1 VNLHSSLGKAVR
13 KVSDSLR
20 VGHSREGAMNDDSY
34 GALPDVYEWLIPD
47 AKLTPQGAVAAVEDL
62 VHALSANTRVLDCAC
77 GTGQLAVGLADLG
90 MNVVAADAS
99 PGMIRRTQE
108 LAAEHGVSMQ
118 TLHARWDELPDHLDA
133 SSFDLIFCVGNSLGH
148 AEGASGRSAAL
159 AAMARLLK
167 PGGRLVLTSRAWE
180 HVRANGSRLDIRD
193 RLIRRNGRDA
203 LLMYRWEIEQQWE
216 QEHHLEITVA
226 QLESDGTVRSR
237 SERLSIWPFRYE
249 ELVEQLHSVDLKV
262 ETTTRTANFD
272 GYTLVAGK

>member
-1 VNLHSSLGKAVR
+1 MSTT
-13 KVSDSLR
+13 DR
-20 VGHSREGAMNDDSY
+20 VGMMDDNY

-62 VHALSANTRVLDCAC
+62 VRALPVSTRVLDCAC

-99 PGMIRRTQE
+99 PGMIRRTHE
-108 LAAEHGVSMQ
+108 LATEHGVSMQ
-118 TLHARWDELPDHLDA
+118 TLHARWDELPNHLDV

-167 PGGRLVLTSRAWE
+167 PGGRLVLTSRDWE
-180 HVRANGSRLDIRD
+180 HVRANGSRFEIRD

-226 QLESDGTVRSR
+226 QLEPDGTVRSR

-262 ETTTRTANFD
+262 EATTPTANFH
-272 GYTLVAGK
+272 GYTVVAGK